1 MRIPIR
7 EQGSNV
13 ITEYKST
20 TSASISNI
28 EKDRHRPSLDMAIAL
43 CEHFNVTL
51 DWLILGKGEST
62 VHTPPEPEVTIDL
75 IELKALIRSTVITE
89 VHKQLQE
96 RRDTIKELY

>member
-1 MRIPIR
+1 MDGLAKVMRIPIR

-62 VHTPPEPEVTIDL
+62 MHTPLNQKSLL
-75 IELKALIRSTVITE
+75 I
-89 VHKQLQE
+89 
-96 RRDTIKELY
+96 